1 MYLEGSKFIRT
12 LKLFIFSSIVRYLLC
27 INNESCQTIILPQML
42 KILKRL
48 TFLSVSSLLLKGISL
63 QKGLLEILLF

>member
-48 TFLSVSSLLLKGISL
+48 TFLSVSLLLKGISL